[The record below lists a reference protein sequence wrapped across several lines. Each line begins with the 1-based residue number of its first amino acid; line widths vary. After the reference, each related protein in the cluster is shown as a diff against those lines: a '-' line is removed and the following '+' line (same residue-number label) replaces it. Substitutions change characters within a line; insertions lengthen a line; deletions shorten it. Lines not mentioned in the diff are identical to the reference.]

1 MIAELAYQELEPG
14 SLARLFG
21 AGCAAVLVRCPDV
34 VAGLWRGLLED
45 RAEQMPWEAPLVD
58 MARNYHGSG
67 DITASLGDLF
77 YFQRSEEHTSE
88 LQSLMRN
95 SYAVFCL
102 IKKKKEAQ
110 NN

>member
-45 RAEQMPWEAPLVD
+45 RAEQMPWEAPLVG
-58 MARNYHGSG
+58 MEIGRAACRERHWPHVEETESAGCMIHTTRHKNKARLAPTKN
-67 DITASLGDLF
+67 
-77 YFQRSEEHTSE
+77 
-88 LQSLMRN
+88 
-95 SYAVFCL
+95 
-102 IKKKKEAQ
+102 
-110 NN
+110 